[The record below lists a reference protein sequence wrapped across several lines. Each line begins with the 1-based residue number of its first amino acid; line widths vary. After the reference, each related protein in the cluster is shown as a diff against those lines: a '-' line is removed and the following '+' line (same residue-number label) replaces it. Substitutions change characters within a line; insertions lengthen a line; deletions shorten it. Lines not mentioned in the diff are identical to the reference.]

1 MNDLDIQEL
10 KNRGQ
15 VAELYKECDVK
26 LNEIK
31 QVTLLYRKELERL
44 INEGPDSSFI
54 VMSNMK
60 QMIPG
65 LENALHTLNTYKPK
79 NN

>member
-1 MNDLDIQEL
+1 MQEL

-15 VAELYKECDVK
+15 VAELYKECDIK

-31 QVTLLYRKELERL
+31 LVTLLYRKELERL
-44 INEGPDSSFI
+44 INEDPDSSFI

-60 QMIPG
+60 QMLPG
-65 LENALHTLNTYKPK
+65 LEKALNTLNIYKPK